1 MKHLIKKQ
9 KLVLITLIVLAV
21 FALLYFVTLPS
32 VQSIQQ
38 KKVVLKIGV
47 DESKYSEENFQSEL
61 IHCYLFQ
68 KKDSNYLEDLA
79 ITSTSESTKYI
90 TGIKDYKFGD
100 GSLIT
105 MEDVISSLP
114 SNFNFLGTDI
124 FHTPITDEN
133 ISKYFLNPIVSK
145 DGDSCGAYII
155 LNRNQNETILEKNHF
170 FNSNQPSPELNYEK
184 IVFRKIDLNIRNESD
199 VLNDLVEKRIDVL
212 INIFSPK
219 KTFSIINQ
227 YPQLKIH
234 TYASSRKSVLL
245 VKRDSLTSSEISSI
259 LENIDVSYISQF
271 VYNSTLIPLPKKKF
285 QSTTSSP
292 ESIQPP
298 SSTKKTIY
306 FITTSS
312 VALLKAT
319 KILLSKFDT
328 NLFSPILQVIDPDD
342 VSDFALLSKNANLI
356 LIDIN
361 SNFQEDFFKEKGW
374 DTYPLWQYQDIVIS
388 NDKIKD
394 PSVLIR

>member
-9 KLVLITLIVLAV
+9 KLVFITLIVLAV
-21 FALLYFVTLPS
+21 FTLLYFVTLPS

-38 KKVVLKIGV
+38 KKIVLKIGV

-68 KKDSNYLEDLA
+68 KKNSTYIEDLA
-79 ITSTSESTKYI
+79 ITSTSESSKYI

-100 GSLIT
+100 GSPIT
-105 MEDVISSLP
+105 MEDVVSSLP
-114 SNFNFLGTDI
+114 SSFNSLTTDI

-133 ISKYFLNPIVSK
+133 ISKYFFNPIVSK
-145 DGDSCGAYII
+145 DGDSCGAYVI
-155 LNRNQNETILEKNHF
+155 LNRNQNETILEKNKF
-170 FNSNQPSPELNYEK
+170 FTSNQPSPDLNYEK

-199 VLNDLVEKRIDVL
+199 VLNDLVGKRIDVL
-212 INIFSPK
+212 INVFSPK

-245 VKRDSLTSSEISSI
+245 VKRDSLTNSEISSI
-259 LENIDVSYISQF
+259 IESIDVSYISKF
-271 VYNSTLIPLPKKKF
+271 VYNSTLIPLLKKDP
-285 QSTTSSP
+285 QSTTSSQ
-292 ESIQPP
+292 ESIQSP
-298 SSTKKTIY
+298 SSAKKTIY

-319 KILLSKFDT
+319 KILLSKFDP

-356 LIDIN
+356 LIDTN
-361 SNFQEDFFKEKGW
+361 SNFQEDFFHEKGW
-374 DTYPLWQYQDIVIS
+374 DIYPLWQYQDIVIS